1 MTNRL
6 TTLFAIVILLTPA
19 LLGSSHI
26 EAEAYLPYLFTVFA
40 VVWVAFFVYLYFV
53 SRKQAD
59 LKREIDALIYET
71 KELEND

>member
-6 TTLFAIVILLTPA
+6 TTLFAIVILLIPA
-19 LLGSSHI
+19 LLGSSHT
-26 EAEAYLPYLFTVFA
+26 EGEAYLPYLFTVFA
-40 VVWVAFFVYLYFV
+40 VVWVAFFVYLYFI

>member
-1 MTNRL
+1 MTKRL
-6 TTLFAIVILLTPA
+6 ATLFAIVILLTPA

-26 EAEAYLPYLFTVFA
+26 DGASYLPYLFTVFA
-40 VVWVAFFVYLYFV
+40 VVWVAFFVYLYFI

-71 KELEND
+71 KDLEDN

>member
-26 EAEAYLPYLFTVFA
+26 EGTAYLPYLFTVFA
-40 VVWVAFFVYLYFV
+40 VVWVAFFVYLYFI

-59 LKREIDALIYET
+59 LKRDIDALLYET
-71 KELEND
+71 EKLEDD

>member
-6 TTLFAIVILLTPA
+6 TALFAIVILLTPA

-26 EAEAYLPYLFTVFA
+26 AGEAYLPYLFTVFA
-40 VVWVAFFVYLYFV
+40 VVWVAFFVYLYFI

-71 KELEND
+71 KKLEDE

>member
-6 TTLFAIVILLTPA
+6 IALFAIVILLTPA

-26 EAEAYLPYLFTVFA
+26 AGEAYLPYLFTVFA
-40 VVWVAFFVYLYFV
+40 VVWVAFFAYLYFI

-71 KELEND
+71 KKLEDN